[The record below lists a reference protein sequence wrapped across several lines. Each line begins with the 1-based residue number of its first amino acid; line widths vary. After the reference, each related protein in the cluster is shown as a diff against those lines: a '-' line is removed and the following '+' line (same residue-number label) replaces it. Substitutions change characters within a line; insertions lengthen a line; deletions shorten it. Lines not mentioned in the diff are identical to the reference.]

1 MTAGFPF
8 SVGDIIKPKQADCG
22 NDHSCIGLWQRPLLY
37 WTDLDSETIGI
48 DIMRKSIVL
57 SIVEILTT
65 PDDANALYYEITMQ
79 LLSFQDEPKISFHSI
94 GYRSDWES
102 NWRHVYRVGS

>member
-8 SVGDIIKPKQADCG
+8 SVGDIIEPKT
-22 NDHSCIGLWQRPLLY
+22 SGLWQRPLLY